1 MTWRCAGVITEY
13 TEGRMTGEG
22 GRMTLICHAPQ
33 KGISCV
39 VSGLCDSVDIVTV
52 LTLERRGEWATS
64 RLHNTQ

>member
-1 MTWRCAGVITEY
+1 
-13 TEGRMTGEG
+13 MTGEG